1 MMIIRDAREEEL
13 PLIRE
18 QRIKAYEEHSKS
30 IPEKHWNALKQ
41 ALLSDKDIQPG
52 VERIVAEDEA
62 GILGSVVLFPA
73 NTDAYVGTAIELHYP
88 EIRMLA
94 VTPEARGKGIAD
106 ALIIECTRRAKIKGY
121 QAIGLHTADY
131 MESAVKL
138 YQRIG
143 FIRQPEFDFEPAN
156 DGIIVKAY
164 RLTFE

>member
-1 MMIIRDAREEEL
+1 MIIRDAREEEIQY
-13 PLIRE
+13 IRN
-18 QRIKAYEEHSKS
+18 QRVKSYEEHSKV

-41 ALLSDKDIQPG
+41 ALLSDKDTQPG
-52 VERIVAEDEA
+52 VDRIVAELE
-62 GILGSVVLFPA
+62 GEIVGSVVLFPA

-94 VTPEARGKGIAD
+94 VTPEARGKGVAA
-106 ALIIECTRRAKIKGY
+106 ALVLECIRRAKVKGF

-138 YQRIG
+138 YNRIG
-143 FIRQPEFDFEPAN
+143 FQRLSEFDFEPAN

>member
-1 MMIIRDAREEEL
+1 MIIRDAREEEIQY
-13 PLIRE
+13 IRN
-18 QRIKAYEEHSKS
+18 QRVKSYEEHSKV

-41 ALLSDKDIQPG
+41 AILSDKDTQPG
-52 VERIVAEDEA
+52 VDRIVAELEG
-62 GILGSVVLFPA
+62 GIVGSVVLFPA

-94 VTPEARGKGIAD
+94 VTPEARGKGVAA
-106 ALIIECTRRAKIKGY
+106 ALVLECIRRAKVKGF

-138 YQRIG
+138 YNRIG
-143 FIRQPEFDFEPAN
+143 FQRLSEFDFEPAN

>member
-1 MMIIRDAREEEL
+1 MIIRDAREEEIQY
-13 PLIRE
+13 IRN
-18 QRIKAYEEHSKS
+18 QRVKSYEEHSKV

-41 ALLSDKDIQPG
+41 AILSDKDTQPG
-52 VERIVAEDEA
+52 VDRIVAELEG
-62 GILGSVVLFPA
+62 GIVGSVVLFPA

-94 VTPEARGKGIAD
+94 VTPEARGKGVAA
-106 ALIIECTRRAKIKGY
+106 ALVLECIRRAKVKGF

-138 YQRIG
+138 YNRIG
-143 FIRQPEFDFEPAN
+143 FQRLPEFDFEPAN

>member
-1 MMIIRDAREEEL
+1 MIIRDAREEEIQY
-13 PLIRE
+13 IRN
-18 QRIKAYEEHSKS
+18 QRVKSYEEHSKV

-41 ALLSDKDIQPG
+41 AILSDKDTQPG
-52 VERIVAEDEA
+52 VDRIVAELE
-62 GILGSVVLFPA
+62 GEIVGSVVLFPA

-94 VTPEARGKGIAD
+94 VTPEARGKGVAA
-106 ALIIECTRRAKIKGY
+106 ALVLECIRRAKVKGF

-138 YQRIG
+138 YNRIG
-143 FIRQPEFDFEPAN
+143 FQRLPEFDFEPAN

>member
-1 MMIIRDAREEEL
+1 MNIRDAREEEIQY
-13 PLIRE
+13 IRN
-18 QRIKAYEEHSKS
+18 QRVKSYEEHSKV

-41 ALLSDKDIQPG
+41 AILSDKDTQPG
-52 VERIVAEDEA
+52 VDRIVAELE
-62 GILGSVVLFPA
+62 GEIVGSVVLFPA

-94 VTPEARGKGIAD
+94 VTPEARGKGVAA
-106 ALIIECTRRAKIKGY
+106 ALVLECIRRAKVKGF

-138 YQRIG
+138 YNRIG
-143 FIRQPEFDFEPAN
+143 FQRLSEFDFEPAN